1 MKKLFALVLTLSMLM
16 LVGCNKADGIKN
28 NKTGQIKD
36 ELAYDISDTTKNDAT
51 AENTDAT
58 KNDASI
64 TSDNTAVTTEPA
76 KSKITKDEAKAIA
89 LKHAKISSADV
100 RNYKIELGF
109 DDDRGIWE
117 YEIEFNA
124 NGFEYDYEISAS
136 NGKILQSEKEF
147 ND

>member
-76 KSKITKDEAKAIA
+76 KFKITKDEAKAIA

-100 RNYKIELGF
+100 RNYKIELDF
-109 DDDRGIWE
+109 DDDRGI
-117 YEIEFNA
+117 
-124 NGFEYDYEISAS
+124 
-136 NGKILQSEKEF
+136 
-147 ND
+147 